1 MENVT
6 TQKILGRHTI
16 VRHRMKK
23 KRPFSITGGKCYRA
37 FHAGRWSIYV
47 AKSTPAKQVN
57 ISIKDK

>member
-1 MENVT
+1 
-6 TQKILGRHTI
+6 

-23 KRPFSITGGKCYRA
+23 KRPFSFTSGKCYRA